1 MAESAKQRSVRSRL
15 ELLEAIQRIPERLS
29 GIAGV
34 LRSAQSREDAVAR
47 LVDEFG
53 LSPVAA
59 QAVLDAP
66 MASLT
71 DWRQDRIAAEVA
83 ELRAQLTDGRD

>member
-1 MAESAKQRSVRSRL
+1 MAESEKQRGMRDRL
-15 ELLEAIQRIPERLS
+15 ELLEAIQRLPERLS

-34 LRSAQSREDAVAR
+34 LPGAQSREDAVAR

-53 LSPVAA
+53 LSPAAA

-66 MASLT
+66 IASLT
-71 DWRQDRIAAEVA
+71 GWRQERIAAEVA
-83 ELRAQLTDGRD
+83 ELRAQLAEGRD